1 MASGKLSPR
10 QKMINMMYL
19 VLLALLALNVSK
31 DILKAFHMFDMS
43 FTNANRNVDEKN
55 KLTMVGFEENMKD
68 EKKKNKTEPFYKK
81 ALEVQKISKE
91 LTDYIAKVKSDIT
104 TQAGGRKE
112 PSDEEKKL
120 GITNEQTEL
129 QMPDNM
135 EKHANYFIPKGGN
148 NGIKL
153 QNKIN
158 ETREKLLK
166 VVMDVKE
173 GKEFVNS
180 IQKTTQLRAEDPKS
194 EGLAK
199 KTWVSSYLEHA
210 PLAGVVTLLTKTQND
225 CKSLES
231 EILTFLA
238 SRIEAT
244 TIKFN
249 EQLALILPE
258 GGTNIVQGGTLK
270 AKLALAAYDN
280 TTSAEMLVNG
290 SPVKVENGLGIINI
304 PVNSVGT
311 SKLVGKIAS
320 VDVDGNPVWLETP
333 PLEYTVYKPFA
344 SISADAMNVLYI
356 GLPNPMTISVPGVTP
371 ANTSVSAGPG
381 LTLTKTGDGK
391 YTATVAAGNRETTI
405 SVSARLPDGT
415 NKSMGSMK
423 FRIKQ
428 VPKPEAQL
436 GNLTGGA
443 VAKEIISGAGF
454 LNAVMTGFVY
464 EDVKYSITKY
474 RAILASKREGIKEAQ
489 GNGNSTGPIKQ
500 LLGSAKK
507 GDLLVIEGIYARGP
521 GGERLL
527 NSLTFTI
534 Q

>member
-19 VLLALLALNVSK
+19 VLTALLALNVSK
-31 DILKAFHMFDMS
+31 DILKTFHMFDMS
-43 FTNANRNVDEKN
+43 FTNANKNVDLKN
-55 KLTMVGFEENMKD
+55 DGTMAMFKANMD
-68 EKKKNKTEPFYKK
+68 DDTKKKKTEPIYNK

-91 LTDYIAKVKSDIT
+91 FNEYVAKVKSDIIT
-104 TQAGGRKE
+104 EAGGRKD

-120 GITNEQTEL
+120 GVTKDQTEL

-158 ETREKLLK
+158 ETRDKLLK
-166 VVMDVKE
+166 VVADVRE

-194 EGLAK
+194 DGLAK

-231 EILTFLA
+231 EILTFL
-238 SRIEAT
+238 STRIDAAT
-244 TIKFN
+244 VKFN
-249 EQLALILPE
+249 AQLALILPE

-270 AKLALAAYDN
+270 AKVALAAYDK
-280 TTSAEMLVNG
+280 TTQANMQVNG
-290 SPVKVENGLGIINI
+290 SPIKVEGGLGIINI
-304 PVNSVGT
+304 PVGSIGT
-311 SKLVGKIAS
+311 QKLTAKIES
-320 VDVDGNPVWLETP
+320 IDPETGNPMWLDAA

-356 GLPNPMTISVPGVTP
+356 GLENPMTISVPGVTSGNVTP
-371 ANTSVSAGPG
+371 VPGPG

-391 YTATVAAGNRETTI
+391 YNAIVTGKGETTI
-405 SVSARLPDGT
+405 SVNAKLPDGT
-415 NKSMGSMK
+415 SKSMGTMK

-436 GNLTGGA
+436 GTLSPGA
-443 VAKEIISGAGF
+443 QPGSLIAAQSF
-454 LNAVMTGFVY
+454 MNATLSGFVY
-464 EDVKYSITKY
+464 DGIKFTITKY
-474 RAILASKREGIKEAQ
+474 RVMHVSKRDGVKEQ
-489 GNGNSTGPIKQ
+489 RGRGNSAAPIAAFARA
-500 LLGSAKK
+500 AKK
-507 GDLLVIEGIYARGP
+507 GDIIIIDEIYASGP
-521 GGERLL
+521 SGEKMLG
-527 NSLTFTI
+527 SLTFNV